1 MPWSYSQ
8 STGVISHDG
17 QSLTPAAYSGVGPG
31 KNNASAQSQANIG
44 PIPRGSWRIG
54 APFTHPHSG
63 PYTMRLTP
71 QPGTATFGRTGF
83 MIHGDSSQHPGN
95 ASNGCI
101 ITGAHNRQRIW
112 ASGDHALVV
121 TP

>member
-1 MPWSYSQ
+1 
-8 STGVISHDG
+8 
-17 QSLTPAAYSGVGPG
+17 
-31 KNNASAQSQANIG
+31 
-44 PIPRGSWRIG
+44 
-54 APFTHPHSG
+54 
-63 PYTMRLTP
+63 
-71 QPGTATFGRTGF
+71 